1 LTIYLFYFRSTTAS
15 TTTTTAT
22 TESVLTTQ
30 HDPEFD
36 PCLSGNHIVIANEPE
51 RSANHHLSLG
61 AGNNRNLAKF
71 HVLSFTLLTLES
83 IQDFINEINYDFQMS

>member
-1 LTIYLFYFRSTTAS
+1 MCITYIEVDIDDLPLFFYFRSTTAS
-15 TTTTTAT
+15 TTSTTAT
-22 TESVLTTQ
+22 TESILTTQ

-61 AGNNRNLAKF
+61 AGNNCKISRPNF
-71 HVLSFTLLTLES
+71 HTIKL
-83 IQDFINEINYDFQMS
+83 Y